1 MSIKFNGL
9 MNEVATFKA
18 ASQIT
23 AGTPVIVSANDTVSA
38 SSTGGAFCG
47 VAVNYNKGL
56 QGVQLH
62 GYVLLSYTSTAPTV
76 GYSLLVANGSGGVK
90 VDATNG
96 KAYLVVNV
104 DTTAKTV
111 GIIL

>member
-9 MNEVATFKA
+9 MNEVATFKV
-18 ASQIT
+18 ASKIT
-23 AGTPVIVSANDTVSA
+23 AGTPVNVSANDTVAASA
-38 SSTGGAFCG
+38 SGAAFCG
-47 VAVNYNKGL
+47 VAANYNNGL
-56 QGVQLH
+56 QGVQLR
-62 GYVLLSYTSTAPTV
+62 GYALLSYTSTAPTV
-76 GYSLLVANGSGGVK
+76 GYSLLVANGAGGVK

-111 GIIL
+111 GVIL